1 MISRRNIINLRK
13 RRIILVDHN
22 EATPVSYTHLMN
34 LSAGADKT
42 NYPTLYLLA
51 LCQIAVYFVVF
62 TLLIL
67 SLIHICL

>member
-1 MISRRNIINLRK
+1 MCIRDSLGS
-13 RRIILVDHN
+13 V
-22 EATPVSYTHLMN
+22 LMN

-62 TLLIL
+62 TLLIKAFNL
-67 SLIHICL
+67 HTPCLLYTSTPCAERILRV